1 MRVLR
6 GTDTRTSSGKVLFSP
21 LWHRADGQRCL
32 LQLKPDPLNG
42 GGARENTLS
51 TFEYMSVM
59 HSIVLALGIARV
71 LGGFA
76 DVARDWRVIEA
87 KWRFLGWLLLLLVL
101 QLGWWFGLWAR
112 FSTVEEIGLST
123 FLVWFMVPA
132 SMYAASR
139 LLIPEFP
146 EGAPPNLER
155 RFSEVR
161 VPFFACLVVGVLPP
175 LPALPG
181 AASAQWLLA
190 AFAALAITGVL
201 VPNPR
206 WHTVLL
212 LLMLATF
219 LTWLALARSTIGG

>member
-112 FSTVEEIGLST
+112 FSTVPVRADRST
-123 FLVWFMVPA
+123 MRVLRGTDTRTSSGNGA
-132 SMYAASR
+132 YHSYSRSTSLRTSRNTNRCSRHNAAPTTRQRGQQPRSR
-139 LLIPEFP
+139 QQP
-146 EGAPPNLER
+146 ER
-155 RFSEVR
+155 RCRLRNHAYIRLVR
-161 VPFFACLVVGVLPP
+161 
-175 LPALPG
+175 
-181 AASAQWLLA
+181 
-190 AFAALAITGVL
+190 
-201 VPNPR
+201 
-206 WHTVLL
+206 
-212 LLMLATF
+212 
-219 LTWLALARSTIGG
+219 LT